1 MDKIAMITLADTGTL
16 TICTGVIIFLAI
28 TLLLVTVL
36 LIAKKFL
43 VHTGQV
49 DIKIN
54 NDKDVFAMSGKT
66 LLSTLADQNVFLS
79 SACGGKG
86 SCGQCKVQVFEG
98 GGDILPTETVHF
110 TRKQMKDHWRLGC

>member
-54 NDKDVFAMSGKT
+54 NDKDVFAMSGKPSSLPSPT
-66 LLSTLADQNVFLS
+66 RMCSCRRLVAARAAADSARYRYSKGAATS
-79 SACGGKG
+79 SPPRPCISPA
-86 SCGQCKVQVFEG
+86 S
-98 GGDILPTETVHF
+98 
-110 TRKQMKDHWRLGC
+110 R